1 MATVGVRELRQRAS
15 ELLRRVE
22 AAQSPS
28 LPHYRTAAR
37 SRASP
42 PPATSCPASTTWTTC
57 PTRCPWDRAKNH
69 PRACS
74 HACGTMSANKA
85 TYLDSS
91 ALIKLAVREPES
103 AALRRYLRR
112 RRPLIASALARTEV
126 ARALLSLGPQ
136 AVRRGHD
143 VLARVDLVR
152 INDRVLDAAGAM
164 LPVELRSLDA
174 IHLATAQQLGADLA
188 RVVTYDDRMAAVAN
202 QLGLTVA
209 QPT

>member
-22 AAQSPS
+22 AGETIEVTDRGRPVAVLAPLPDRSPIERLS
-28 LPHYRTAAR
+28 ASGDQAR
-37 SRASP
+37 NR
-42 PPATSCPASTTWTTC
+42 
-57 PTRCPWDRAKNH
+57 R
-69 PRACS
+69 RACW
-74 HACGTMSANKA
+74 HASDAMSANKA

-91 ALIKLAVREPES
+91 ALVKLAVREPES

-126 ARALLSLGPQ
+126 ARALLSLGPE

-143 VLARVDLVR
+143 VLARVGLVR
-152 INDRVLDAAGAM
+152 INDRVLDGAGAM

-188 RVVTYDDRMAAVAN
+188 RIVTYDDRMAAAAN
-202 QLGLTVA
+202 HLGLTVA
-209 QPT
+209 RPA